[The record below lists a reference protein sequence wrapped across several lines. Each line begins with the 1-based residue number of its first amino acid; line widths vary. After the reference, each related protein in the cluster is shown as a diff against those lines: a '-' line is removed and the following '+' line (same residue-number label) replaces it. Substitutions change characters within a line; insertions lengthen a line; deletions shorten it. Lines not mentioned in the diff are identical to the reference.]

1 MGKYLARVMLLGGT
15 PTISKSQIS
24 LPSTISSSPYTE
36 KQKKYGKLVEVK
48 EGQKIN
54 IFGPHVKFQS
64 VS

>member
-15 PTISKSQIS
+15 STISKSQIS
-24 LPSTISSSPYTE
+24 LPSTIPSSPYTE

-54 IFGPHVKFQS
+54 IFGPGVKFQS